1 MIFSNKSSRHLSPS
15 GVWFKS
21 PPLKRWRSTWWIG
34 WCFEDTSSLEFC
46 VLWFRRSRGVL
57 GGAQVMMFDSSK
69 FDVGFDCDWAPFFCV
84 VFRVSFGDFFLFEI
98 SNVYS
103 SWYFFNMSETRF
115 ETQLVTLPPFQKSNR
130 LEKVREGELPVEVIV
145 FDWVSNRKCF
155 RDS

>member
-1 MIFSNKSSRHLSPS
+1 M
-15 GVWFKS
+15 
-21 PPLKRWRSTWWIG
+21 
-34 WCFEDTSSLEFC
+34 
-46 VLWFRRSRGVL
+46 L